1 MKKIHGLLLGCGF
14 LFIAAATGFF
24 ISSKTNVY
32 QEVKAD
38 AVDSFYIAGQE
49 LTTEAPVAGDSGEA
63 TLTLT
68 DTLATITL
76 DNFEYSGDG
85 SLISSD
91 KYGSLGF
98 IINSDREI
106 KIIVKGENILNNTL
120 NNPDAFSCGICSFVK
135 TSTKVYFESYD
146 TENEHSLSASGSSE
160 GTNFS
165 AGLFTDYGKFYF
177 NGPDITFTG
186 GDNTTADSSGM
197 TNNTTSNS
205 ARYWYFNAGTI
216 IANGGSAGRHSFG
229 IYNKG
234 ETTITGNNT
243 VVRFCAGNA
252 NNISCGCY
260 MYNQDLYINGGSS
273 YFEGTTSGINGGFN
287 RYIYVSGSAD
297 VTIIGG
303 NQAIDSAKISH
314 SMRGYSWDSVDVRS
328 EVDKNTESHTI
339 SSSIKKL
346 FLGELEFTATPAGQ
360 TEYTGSGI
368 PVVDIK
374 PTKPSSNYEV
384 LYGYTDGVYDLEEAP
399 TRKDVG
405 ETATVYYKVNAE
417 NYHAKDGTLFV
428 TGSGSIEI
436 VKATGTIES
445 EAVAATSLV
454 YNGQSQDLLSTLPVA
469 KASGTIEYSVNGG
482 VYYVS
487 KPTAVNSGNYNIKYR
502 VKADDSHTE
511 SGVYEVNATIAKAPG
526 EIATEAVAAIGL
538 KYNGQVRDLL
548 STLPKAALGGVIEY
562 SVNDGDYTTDKPT
575 GINAGDYKVDY
586 RVKADDNHEV
596 SEVYTVNVSI
606 GKMDNYYTNEPRILF
621 DNVYT
626 GEEKALVSE
635 GSAYHGTIY
644 YKVDDGEYST
654 DVPTKVN
661 AGKYIVYYKVIG
673 GDNYEDI
680 PEKSLSASISP
691 VNKTSLNNLIKSAE
705 TYRDHI
711 IDEDPET
718 AATLQEHI
726 DAAIVVKDD
735 SNKNVTEVNNA
746 RLSLQNAIENAQ
758 ASFVMGRIS
767 KIPDPVE
774 LTEECYT
781 KMTSANEA
789 YDALSQTV
797 KAKVTNYS
805 VLTGANVSYVK
816 LSIDN
821 IGEVVY
827 SDESKAKIDAA
838 RRYYSAI
845 NGTEKSLVT
854 NYSVLQEA
862 EKEYAKLKEDH
873 TAADKVIAIIKGIEE
888 YTYSDDYKAKV
899 NAARSAYSL
908 LTDEQKELV
917 SNVEVLDNAELFTS
931 QIDNAIKKINAI
943 GTVKYPNSGKDIL
956 VAKEAYESLSDAQK
970 VFVSNY
976 ETLANDELF
985 YNQIDN
991 AVNLINAIGEM
1002 KYPDSGQAIADA
1014 MNAYKTLTD
1023 EQKKFVTNY
1032 NILIADDNSYNQ
1044 IDNAY
1049 KAIKAIGEVKYPDSE
1064 KLILEARSA
1073 YNNLS
1078 ETQKEFIDKDTY
1090 KILVDDEAIYGKLS
1104 TDHKAADEVISLIGR
1119 IGAVEY
1125 TSACKNKIDAAR
1137 EAYNALT
1144 NDEQRSY
1151 VTDYQT
1157 LTAAESLYASLK
1169 TNYDAANSVRDLI
1182 NEIGE
1187 VNLSSDCKAKIEEAR
1202 NKYNALSDEQ
1212 KALVN
1217 FSVYESLVNAENTY
1231 TSLNTNRTNWVIV
1244 GTAVGGAV
1252 GLLVLMYVLS
1262 FFLFNKWALIDGEA
1276 IRVVKVGK
1284 KYGVNKV
1291 IAMPFRVIYCDNDI
1305 LFNKKADALNKQSSK

>member
-1 MKKIHGLLLGCGF
+1 MKKIHGLLLGSG
-14 LFIAAATGFF
+14 LLLSALAGAFF
-24 ISSKTNVY
+24 FSTKSNAY

-63 TLTLT
+63 SLALTET
-68 DTLATITL
+68 EAIITL

-85 SLISSD
+85 SLISGN

-98 IINSDREI
+98 VINSNRDV
-106 KIIVKGENILNNTL
+106 KIIVKGKNELFNTID
-120 NNPDAFSCGICSFVK
+120 NSDAFSCGVCSIVK
-135 TSTKVYFESYD
+135 SSTKVYFESYD
-146 TENEHSLSASGSSE
+146 EENKHSLSASGSSE
-160 GTNFS
+160 GTNES
-165 AGLFTDYGKFYF
+165 AGLSSDFGRLYF
-177 NGPDITFTG
+177 NGPDLTFTG
-186 GDNTTADSSGM
+186 GDNVTSSTFGIVNS
-197 TNNTTSNS
+197 TGNNTS
-205 ARYWYFNAGTI
+205 RYCYFNAGTI
-216 IANGGSAGRHSFG
+216 IANAGSSATSSWGL
-229 IYNKG
+229 YNKG
-234 ETTITGNNT
+234 QTTITGNNT
-243 VVRFCAGNA
+243 VVRFCSGNA
-252 NNISCGCY
+252 DLYSYGAY
-260 MYNQDLYINGGSS
+260 LYNQDLYITGGSA
-273 YFEGTTSGINGGFN
+273 YFEGKENGITGGSD
-287 RYIYVSGSAD
+287 RDIYISKTAD

-303 NQAIDSAKISH
+303 ESAVSFVEVSN
-314 SMRGYSWDSVDVRS
+314 SMRGYSWDGENVRS
-328 EVDKNTESHTI
+328 EVDIQTNSHKI
-339 SSSIKKL
+339 SASIKKL
-346 FLGELEFTATPAGQ
+346 FYGELEFSVSDGGEV
-360 TEYTGSGI
+360 EYTGSAI
-368 PVVDIK
+368 PVADIK
-374 PTKPSSNYEV
+374 LTKPSSNYDIK
-384 LYGYTDGVYDLEEAP
+384 YGLTDGEYNLDTCP
-399 TRKDVG
+399 TCTDVG
-405 ETATVYYKVNAE
+405 ETATVYYKVSAE
-417 NYHAKDGTLFV
+417 NYHAKDGTTSV
-428 TGSGSIEI
+428 TGSRTIEV
-436 VKATGTIES
+436 VKATGTVES
-445 EAVAATSLV
+445 DAVAATDLV
-454 YNGQSQDLLSTLPVA
+454 YNGQSQDLLSSLPVA
-469 KASGTIEYSVNGG
+469 KALGTIEYSVNGG

-511 SGVYEVNATIAKAPG
+511 SSISEINVTIAKTPG
-526 EIATEAVAAIGL
+526 EITTDAVAATGL
-538 KYNGQVRDLL
+538 KYNGQSRDLL
-548 STLPKAALGGVIEY
+548 STLPKAAFGGVIEY
-562 SVNDGDYTTDKPT
+562 SINDGEYTVDKPT
-575 GINAGDYKVDY
+575 GINAGDYKVSY

-596 SEVYTVNVSI
+596 SEVHTVNVSI

-621 DNVYT
+621 DNIYT
-626 GEEKALVSE
+626 GEEKELVSE

-644 YKVDDGEYST
+644 YKLDDGEYST
-654 DVPTKVN
+654 DVPTRVN
-661 AGKYIVYYKVIG
+661 VGKYVVYYKVIG

-691 VNKTSLNNLIKSAE
+691 VNKTSLSNLIKSAE

-735 SNKNVTEVNNA
+735 LNKNVTEVNNA

-767 KIPDPVE
+767 KIPNPVE
-774 LTEECYT
+774 LTEECYA

-789 YDALSQTV
+789 YDTLSQTA

-827 SDESKAKIDAA
+827 SDTSKAKIDAA
-838 RRYYSAI
+838 RKYYKAI

-862 EKEYAKLKEDH
+862 EKAYAKLKEDH
-873 TAADKVIAIIKGIEE
+873 IAADKVVDIIKGIED
-888 YTYSDDYKAKV
+888 YTYSDDFKAKV

-908 LTDEQKELV
+908 LTDDQKELV

-943 GTVKYPNSGKDIL
+943 GTAKYPNSGKDIL
-956 VAKEAYESLSDAQK
+956 IAKEAYESLSDAQK

-991 AVNLINAIGEM
+991 AVNLISAIGEM

-1014 MNAYKTLTD
+1014 MNAYKTLAD

-1032 NILIADDNSYNQ
+1032 NILITDDNSYNQ
-1044 IDNAY
+1044 IDNVY
-1049 KAIKAIGEVKYPDSE
+1049 KTIKAIGEVKYPDSE

-1078 ETQKEFIDKDTY
+1078 ESQKAFVDEDTY
-1090 KILVDDEAIYGKLS
+1090 NILLNDEAIYGKLS
-1104 TDHKAADEVISLIGR
+1104 TDHKAAEEVTSLIGR

-1187 VNLSSDCKAKIEEAR
+1187 VNLNSDCKAKIEEAR
-1202 NKYNALSDEQ
+1202 NKYNALSEEQ

-1217 FSVYESLVNAENTY
+1217 FSTYESLVNAESTY
-1231 TSLNTNRTNWVIV
+1231 TSLNNNRTNWTIV

-1262 FFLFNKWALIDGEA
+1262 FLLFNKWALIDGDVV
-1276 IRVVKVGK
+1276 RVVKVGK

-1291 IAMPFRVIYCDNDI
+1291 IAMPFRIIYCDNDI
-1305 LFNKKADALNKQSSK
+1305 LFKKKADAINKQSSK